1 MAAIW
6 ITGAT
11 GAVGSALA
19 HRLAKSGRPLV
30 LSARDE
36 SALNA
41 LAETLSVPI
50 SIQAGDLSYP
60 EVAARLLAAAEA
72 EVGPVVGFAHC
83 IGSTLI
89 RPLHLTSDDD
99 LEQVMR
105 LNYFSA
111 AWALKAFIALQL
123 AQRRPASAVL
133 VGSVVAHAGFPN
145 HEAIASAKAAV
156 DALALSAA
164 ASYAERGIRVNCVH
178 PGLTASRLSARL
190 TGTPEL
196 AAKHGKSNPLGRI
209 GQGDDIAAMLAF
221 LLSDDASWVTGQSV
235 GVDGGQGL
243 IHPLPKA

>member
-19 HRLAKSGRPLV
+19 RRLAKAGLPLV
-30 LSARDE
+30 LTSRDE
-36 SALNA
+36 NALTA
-41 LAETLSVPI
+41 LAETLTGTV
-50 SIQAGDLSYP
+50 SIQAGDLTYP
-60 EVAARLLAAAEA
+60 DVATRLLAAAEA
-72 EVGPVVGFAHC
+72 EVGPVDGFAHC
-83 IGSTLI
+83 VGSTLI

-99 LEQVMR
+99 LAAVMR

-111 AWALKAFIALQL
+111 AWALKAFIAQQL
-123 AQRRPASAVL
+123 AQRRAASAVL

-156 DALALSAA
+156 DALSLSAA

-196 AAKHGKSNPLGRI
+196 AAKHGKANPLGRI
-209 GQGDDIAAMLAF
+209 GQGEDIAAMIAF
-221 LLSDDASWVTGQSV
+221 LLSDDAGWVTGQSV